1 MYARAA
7 KRPAG
12 PGGGSGAARLG
23 LKAAEAVSE
32 TLAPSSS
39 CGEGLYAV
47 CDYLFEAEKN
57 MRRDLD
63 RCLERIRGKQGEKL
77 QKTRRLACNPIP
89 SIVK

>member
-1 MYARAA
+1 MLELQSALLDLEEDLE
-7 KRPAG
+7 
-12 PGGGSGAARLG
+12 RLAWG

-39 CGEGLYAV
+39 YGEGLYAV